1 MSSTDKVI
9 MPQTAAEWARLINE
23 GPFDTTDGDREWQ
36 CRGCKDPIS
45 VDHGC
50 EPTALCGM
58 CSVEAAIVLAAA
70 INPVTHLRVQEAL
83 TAAEKAHED
92 VRQVLRGHGH
102 ERMAPLA
109 REVQSRIAQLSE
121 ANDGWFKKAGRAE
134 ERANRARVVRDEA
147 LAAVADKA
155 WPFLRDHI
163 LGADG
168 AKNLHEAADRALR
181 GVRISNRSEV
191 LKRMVVFV
199 AACRT
204 GDEKARVALLD
215 KARDLIE
222 EGREHAERTANA
234 VAEWETTEPGS
245 DVRAGAKLSNAASDA
260 VEHIRDLAAA
270 LEVAATQAQLR
281 EKAVEI
287 AVEGFRVQLASMQER
302 LTSWRLVFEQGAEA
316 YSRGV
321 RFLDCPYPDERSVP
335 WLRGWES
342 ARDVATI
349 EAVERERDAASARA
363 EETRRGL
370 EELLAKVEADGAQ
383 EQAER
388 AAIREAFE
396 GLRARL
402 NVAEARPSV
411 ETCKAERAAGNG
423 GCGACA
429 LCCREAIERAE
440 TAEAG
445 LAEVRRVVEEH
456 DGEDPIPMVLPTI
469 ADEVRARLAAAD
481 RKAREAERERDAA
494 NAKT

>member
-168 AKNLHEAADRALR
+168 AKNLHGAAERALR

-199 AACRT
+199 AACHAE
-204 GDEKARVALLD
+204 DEKARVALLD

-260 VEHIRDLAAA
+260 VEHIRDLTAA
-270 LEVAATQAQLR
+270 LEVSAMQAQLR
-281 EKAVEI
+281 EKAIEI
-287 AVEGFRVQLASMQER
+287 AVEGFRAQLASMQE
-302 LTSWRLVFEQGAEA
+302 
-316 YSRGV
+316 
-321 RFLDCPYPDERSVP
+321 
-335 WLRGWES
+335 
-342 ARDVATI
+342 
-349 EAVERERDAASARA
+349 
-363 EETRRGL
+363 
-370 EELLAKVEADGAQ
+370 
-383 EQAER
+383 
-388 AAIREAFE
+388 
-396 GLRARL
+396 RL

-469 ADEVRARLAAAD
+469 ADEVRARFAAAD
-481 RKAREAERERDAA
+481 RKALEVARAA
-494 NAKT
+494 AGAGAP

>member
-1 MSSTDKVI
+1 MSSTDKAI
-9 MPQTAAEWARLINE
+9 TPQTAAEWARLINE

-45 VDHGC
+45 VDHDC

-58 CSVEAAIVLAAA
+58 CSVEAAIVLAAERDGFREA
-70 INPVTHLRVQEAL
+70 WSATLGVDLLRQLFTKPHAL
-83 TAAEKAHED
+83 
-92 VRQVLRGHGH
+92 G
-102 ERMAPLA
+102 
-109 REVQSRIAQLSE
+109 
-121 ANDGWFKKAGRAE
+121 
-134 ERANRARVVRDEA
+134 
-147 LAAVADKA
+147 
-155 WPFLRDHI
+155 
-163 LGADG
+163 
-168 AKNLHEAADRALR
+168 
-181 GVRISNRSEV
+181 
-191 LKRMVVFV
+191 
-199 AACRT
+199 
-204 GDEKARVALLD
+204 
-215 KARDLIE
+215 E
-222 EGREHAERTANA
+222 EGRGPWIRLHAGAYELAPRLLAALDKVTQSEDVARLVVDAQRAIGWIDYAASVARDGERWNEAAGLGSARTAVMEL
-234 VAEWETTEPGS
+234 VATL
-245 DVRAGAKLSNAASDA
+245 DVT
-260 VEHIRDLAAA
+260 
-270 LEVAATQAQLR
+270 ATQAQLR
-281 EKAVEI
+281 EKAVEFVI
-287 AVEGFRVQLASMQER
+287 EGTRVQLSALQER
-302 LTSWRLVFEQGAEA
+302 LNVANARAEEAGRGLVELLAKVDADAEQERAERESIKRAMEALRERLASWRLVFEQGAEA

-321 RFLDCPYPDERSVP
+321 RFLDCPYQDERSAP

-402 NVAEARPSV
+402 DVAEARPSV